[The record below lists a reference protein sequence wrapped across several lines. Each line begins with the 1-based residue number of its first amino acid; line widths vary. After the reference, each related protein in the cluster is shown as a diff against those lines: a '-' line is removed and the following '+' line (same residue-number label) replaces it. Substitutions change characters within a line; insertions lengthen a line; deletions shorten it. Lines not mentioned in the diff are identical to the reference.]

1 MTKLF
6 YFPSAKLNAKVSE
19 LVIEGFD
26 IKVKGTNYVQLS
38 KRPLG
43 RRRIKSLINET
54 TNENIIIYS

>member
-26 IKVKGTNYVQLS
+26 IKVKGTNFVQLS

-43 RRRIKSLINET
+43 RRRIKSLINEN